1 LRQEV
6 EPVDQSAFGRF
17 LGEWHGL
24 VRPGTGSEALVDAI
38 EQLQGTPLAASIV
51 ESDVLARRVRGYEPA
66 LLDTLLASGDVV
78 WVGMEPVGDRDGRVA
93 LYLAA
98 HIARLHQP
106 ASTENLESRERLVID
121 HLARRG
127 ASFFAEL
134 HAAAGGGYPGETAS
148 ALWSLVWKG
157 LLTND
162 TFQPVRSFVRSPDAR
177 RRRDHEGSKARGFE
191 GAKAQGARVPGE
203 APRAGAR
210 RVSPPST
217 EGRWSLVSARLDGPV
232 SPTEHIAAMASQ
244 LLMRHGVLT
253 RESVVAETLGGGY
266 GTVSPALKAME
277 ERGRV
282 RRGYFVEHLGAMQFA
297 LPPALELLR
306 SHRELSD
313 RPQVLHL
320 AATDPANP
328 YGSVV
333 PWPAGVAHA
342 GEAARPARQVGATVI
357 LVDGSPAA
365 YLGRGAR
372 LLVYLPE
379 EEPARSRVGS
389 ALASELLRIAREGT
403 RGRPGMLIADI
414 AGISAMDHP
423 LAPFL
428 EQAGFRRSALGFQ
441 ARRATEQG

>member
-1 LRQEV
+1 
-6 EPVDQSAFGRF
+6 
-17 LGEWHGL
+17 
-24 VRPGTGSEALVDAI
+24 
-38 EQLQGTPLAASIV
+38 
-51 ESDVLARRVRGYEPA
+51 
-66 LLDTLLASGDVV
+66 
-78 WVGMEPVGDRDGRVA
+78 
-93 LYLAA
+93 
-98 HIARLHQP
+98 
-106 ASTENLESRERLVID
+106 
-121 HLARRG
+121 
-127 ASFFAEL
+127 
-134 HAAAGGGYPGETAS
+134 
-148 ALWSLVWKG
+148 
-157 LLTND
+157 
-162 TFQPVRSFVRSPDAR
+162 
-177 RRRDHEGSKARGFE
+177 
-191 GAKAQGARVPGE
+191 
-203 APRAGAR
+203 
-210 RVSPPST
+210 
-217 EGRWSLVSARLDGPV
+217 
-232 SPTEHIAAMASQ
+232 
-244 LLMRHGVLT
+244 
-253 RESVVAETLGGGY
+253 
-266 GTVSPALKAME
+266 ME